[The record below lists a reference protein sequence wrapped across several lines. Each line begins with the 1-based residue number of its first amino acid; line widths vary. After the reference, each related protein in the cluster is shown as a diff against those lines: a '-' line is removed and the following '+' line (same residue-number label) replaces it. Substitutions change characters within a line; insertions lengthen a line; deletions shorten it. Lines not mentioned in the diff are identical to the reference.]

1 MADSDKSTID
11 VSLHGEKEKRGFVLF
26 LRENLFVLLILVGVA
41 VGFGIGFGGKYLPNP
56 EVSRLWIQMPGDI
69 YLHLLQLT
77 VLPLIAANLIIV
89 IASIDPREQGRNSLL
104 CLVWILAYNVC
115 GAAIGTALSAV
126 INPGSRMKDSN
137 TSSLTGLTGLEPTTS
152 DVFSNLL
159 LNLFPE
165 NIVAM
170 TIFQTA
176 TEYEIDNS
184 TGIPVKVR
192 KQVFNHATNMIGVLY
207 TCIFFGLAARVAGE
221 RGLQFLNFFRSLAD
235 VVLVLIRWFLLLTP
249 VGVCFMIAGSVVKID
264 NISHTFAELGFFVV
278 TVLAGSLIDIVLSFA
293 IFVVITR
300 RNPFSFFK
308 HTIKASLVA
317 FATTSP
323 IVSIPE
329 MYEGCDRYGIDTK
342 ISRIACPLASALKA
356 DGPAIFI
363 STAAMFV
370 AQMSLGSVSVG
381 AIAVIWTLTS
391 TVVLAIPHIP
401 SASIVIAITV
411 MSSAGVS
418 TQGASL
424 LYAVDWLLNYQ
435 NFIER
440 DFTTDPSI
448 RGGIEEPLIIDT
460 AVLPT

>member
-56 EVSRLWIQMPGDI
+56 E
-69 YLHLLQLT
+69 
-77 VLPLIAANLIIV
+77 
-89 IASIDPREQGRNSLL
+89 
-104 CLVWILAYNVC
+104 
-115 GAAIGTALSAV
+115 
-126 INPGSRMKDSN
+126 
-137 TSSLTGLTGLEPTTS
+137 
-152 DVFSNLL
+152 
-159 LNLFPE
+159 
-165 NIVAM
+165 
-170 TIFQTA
+170 TA

-381 AIAVIWTLTS
+381 AIAVIWC
-391 TVVLAIPHIP
+391 VPH
-401 SASIVIAITV
+401 SMITV
-411 MSSAGVS
+411 
-418 TQGASL
+418 
-424 LYAVDWLLNYQ
+424 
-435 NFIER
+435 
-440 DFTTDPSI
+440 
-448 RGGIEEPLIIDT
+448 
-460 AVLPT
+460 